1 MPLIKS
7 PSSGGETRG
16 DDSPAKQ
23 TAKLAA
29 TQAKL
34 LADRVAQNPAPDW
47 AEGFRPNLYHV
58 DTPGYSGLSYQD
70 PKTGREYDDKGNVV
84 YEPPPPPKSD
94 SLFPLI
100 GSVFIS
106 FMLPGVGSALGS
118 WLMDAGL
125 LATGAEASAAALAAG
140 ANAAE
145 AAAAATAATATA
157 TTIGTAVAS
166 TAVQVA
172 QGKPLDQAILG
183 GIVGATVDINS
194 PALIKDLTNII
205 GHPEISKAIINAGG
219 SAIKTVAAGGDA
231 SSIGKALIGSFTS
244 SAATEAF
251 NNVLPDMSQKTSQL
265 IGATLS
271 GAINNGEKGA
281 INAFLST
288 AANQLGKDVFKPVAD
303 KANELLTP
311 VKDATKKVF
320 TSDATGSTEDSSLDA
335 IANWKPADTSMTGG
349 EQTAL
354 LDNGVVSDA
363 GSSRGLVLPQTRYV
377 PIQNVDANNMPI
389 IEASDALSAVIERD
403 GVPTGAE
410 ISPVYIKS
418 EDEEILDEYG
428 EVIKGPDGKNLTR
441 LVFTPY
447 TQITITD
454 RNGNITGYE
463 LRYNTENGKSSY
475 VYSYME
481 GDRPTI
487 ALSQK
492 PPPFNVDTGQFQGK
506 NGNVATPDTKAP
518 EPNSLDA
525 ITSDATASEE
535 LINPSPVP
543 IEDAQVIPAPAEPAP
558 AEPAPAEPTPVEPTP
573 AEPTPAEPTPVET
586 NFVAPEPVVPE
597 PVVTTP
603 VSNVAQNVPVT
614 SITPNP
620 ADTIVQITTATPN
633 QVASNT
639 VIPANAVDNKSGT
652 VTGDATG
659 AVTGNTA
666 GNTIDSTTPVELT
679 TGNVTG
685 SSAGAD
691 TAGNNTNGTNAIVA
705 NNANDDTSGNNT
717 AGNNTAGNNTA
728 GNNTAGNNTS
738 GNNTAGTSSDEL
750 LTRFNTRVDQLIASG
765 KTTDEATNA
774 AITEI
779 ELGLSDIEK
788 TAFEEA
794 KAEAER
800 TKLKTKIAIN
810 INNAKKSNA
819 NLSKS
824 QLQSGLSF
832 LEPKSS
838 ATNDAVSAISPLAAT
853 YLSAQQLTGNFES
866 PLAKFLKSQ
875 DQSLGQEN
883 KYGIQPQGKVMNDPS
898 YSYGTQRPI
907 EDILNM
913 GAFQAPDASTQNYSA
928 APALPYAKGGMA
940 GTRHGKY
947 AAGGLSTP
955 LMAAGG
961 KMRVD
966 FRHGDAVTGAGDGQS
981 DDIPAMLAD
990 GEFVFP
996 ADVVAAI
1003 GNGSTKA
1010 GSDKLY
1016 DMMHGIRAHARSAK
1030 PKDLPP
1036 QIKSPLD
1043 FLKRS

>member
-118 WLMDAGL
+118 WLMEAGL

-140 ANAAE
+140 ASAAE

-271 GAINNGEKGA
+271 GAINNNEKGA

-403 GVPTGAE
+403 GVPPGAE

-418 EDEEILDEYG
+418 ENEEILDEYG

-447 TQITITD
+447 TQISITD
-454 RNGNITGYE
+454 RNGNTTGYE
-463 LRYNTENGKSSY
+463 LRYNPENGKSSY

-518 EPNSLDA
+518 KPNSLDA

-543 IEDAQVIPAPAEPAP
+543 IEDAQVIPAPAEP
-558 AEPAPAEPTPVEPTP
+558 TP
-573 AEPTPAEPTPVET
+573 AEPTPAET
-586 NFVAPEPVVPE
+586 N
-597 PVVTTP
+597 
-603 VSNVAQNVPVT
+603 
-614 SITPNP
+614 
-620 ADTIVQITTATPN
+620 
-633 QVASNT
+633 
-639 VIPANAVDNKSGT
+639 
-652 VTGDATG
+652 TGDATG

-666 GNTIDSTTPVELT
+666 GTTIDSTTPVELT
-679 TGNVTG
+679 TGNITG

-691 TAGNNTNGTNAIVA
+691 TAGNNTDGTNAIVA
-705 NNANDDTSGNNT
+705 NNAND
-717 AGNNTAGNNTA
+717 NTA

-738 GNNTAGTSSDEL
+738 GNNTAGNDTAGNNTAGNNTAGTSSDEL

-913 GAFQAPDASTQNYSA
+913 GASQAPDASTQNYSA